1 MYHGLNPIR
10 TIHIGDTH
18 NNNCGEKCN
27 NNQYI
32 NIIVKI
38 DQQKFSISIL

>member
-10 TIHIGDTH
+10 TIHMGDTH
-18 NNNCGEKCN
+18 NKNCGEKCN

-32 NIIVKI
+32 NNATDFHVP
-38 DQQKFSISIL
+38 